1 VLAAATIVV
10 ALVAG
15 SPTVAH
21 AGSALGNAHERQA
34 ALVRRIEVMRRSTDV
49 LQARII
55 RLARRVKKADIA
67 AEKILAKLVRVKVAE
82 AATKEQM
89 GAVEDRIRERAA
101 AAFIDLGPATVAAY
115 LLNAHSFSD
124 MMDRTVMLERVRQ
137 ADEMV
142 AARLRARVVA
152 LDRERTR
159 LAAHRVHREQVIRR
173 LHRRRASLLDAF
185 AAQQHQIAH
194 LVRARRFVIRLVGR
208 IVGTIAMETGTITF
222 GHWAQLFLQQI
233 GAPSCD
239 DNLVVV
245 TAWQV
250 NEYTAAVWN
259 PLATTL
265 DMPGSTLYNTAGVK
279 NYTTLWQGLDASQ
292 LTLEKGGLGYGTI
305 LDDLRACAP
314 AMTTAAAINASY
326 WCHGCSR
333 GGYVTDLVP
342 IVAAYFRS
350 YASKH
355 I

>member
-1 VLAAATIVV
+1 MV
-10 ALVAG
+10 ALVAA
-15 SPTVAH
+15 SPTSAF
-21 AGSALGNAHERQA
+21 AGSSLRSAHERQA
-34 ALVRRIEVMRRSTDV
+34 ALVHRIAATRRSTDA

-55 RLARRVKKADIA
+55 RLAHRVKKADVA
-67 AEKILAKLVRVKVAE
+67 AARILAKLVRVKVAE
-82 AATKEQM
+82 AKAKELVA
-89 GAVEDRIRERAA
+89 AVEARIRQRAA

-137 ADEMV
+137 ADETV
-142 AARLRARVVA
+142 AARLRARVAA
-152 LDRERTR
+152 LDRERAR
-159 LAAHRVHREQVIRR
+159 LTAHRAHREQVIRR

-185 AAQQHQIAH
+185 AAQQHQIAR
-194 LVRARRFVIRLVGR
+194 LVRARRFVVKLVGR
-208 IVGTIAMETGTITF
+208 IVGKIAMETGTITF

-239 DNLVVV
+239 DNLIVA

-250 NEYTAAVWN
+250 NEYTAAAWN

-265 DMPGSTLYNTAGVK
+265 DMPGATLYNSAGVK
-279 NYTTLWQGLDASQ
+279 NYPSLWDGLEASQ
-292 LTLEKGGLGYGTI
+292 LTLEKAGLGYGSI

-314 AMTTAAAINASY
+314 PMTTAAAINASY

-342 IVAAYFRS
+342 IVAAYFRT